1 MSGAL
6 RAARFLLALA
16 VRTDPT
22 RLAVAGTLMLLG
34 YLATPFIGV
43 LLKELTN
50 AAIVGAGRAATWFA
64 VGLAV
69 LLVCELMLGH
79 FAHLYHH
86 ELGELQ
92 ETAIDRELLD
102 IAHGGAGLRH
112 FDDPVFADALT
123 LVRQDVHQTRPALE
137 AALQLL
143 GIAVQL
149 TVTTIVLAFVDP
161 WLALLPIAA
170 VPPVLLSRHAQNLI
184 DRARRG
190 QTSRIRTTVHLMD
203 LAASADAVRE
213 IRLTGADGFLL
224 ARQAADWAAAS
235 SVLGRAHHAAA
246 ALRAL
251 GQLIFGG
258 AYGGT
263 LLIVVQRAG
272 RGDASIGDVVLMIT
286 LAVQV
291 STQVAGALGLLA
303 TLQAA
308 GHTVRRLDL
317 LRRRAGAHSP
327 EATPSSAGPAPAGP
341 APAGPVRR
349 HSPAGRSLARS
360 DARTADAGPGRPLL
374 PDRLVTGVRLL
385 DVTVRY
391 TPHAPAALRNVTL
404 TIPAGATVA
413 LVGENGAGKSTLV
426 KLLCGFYEPSAGRLL
441 VDDVELCGDAIH
453 QWRARMATLFQD
465 FARLQLTLRENVG
478 VGHLPSLGDD
488 AALLAAIHAAQAG
501 EVVDQVSG
509 GFDGL
514 LGRDYGDGTQL
525 SGGQWQRL
533 GLARAFMRPRPLLL
547 ALDEPAA
554 ALDAPAEHA
563 LFERFRDAAR
573 QARQETGAV
582 TLFVSHRLSTVRAAD
597 LIIVLDR
604 GRVVELGDHAQLMA
618 RGGHYAEL
626 FRLQARAYR

>member
-16 VRTDPT
+16 VRTDPA

-34 YLATPFIGV
+34 YLATPFVGV
-43 LLKELTN
+43 LLRELTD
-50 AAIVGAGRAATWFA
+50 AAIAGAGRAATWLA

-79 FAHLYHH
+79 FAHLHHH

-102 IAHGGAGLRH
+102 IAHGGAGLHH

-137 AALQLL
+137 AVLQLL

-149 TVTTIVLAFVDP
+149 GVTTVVLAFVDP
-161 WLALLPIAA
+161 WLTLLPAAA
-170 VPPVLLSRHAQNLI
+170 VPPVLLSRQAQNLV
-184 DRARRG
+184 DRARRE
-190 QTSRIRTTVHLMD
+190 QTRRIRTTVHLMD

-251 GQLIFGG
+251 GQLIFGC

-317 LRRRAGAHSP
+317 LRRRAGAHP
-327 EATPSSAGPAPAGP
+327 PVATPPAGATP
-341 APAGPVRR
+341 AGTTPAGPVRR
-349 HSPAGRSLARS
+349 RIPVGRSPARPA
-360 DARTADAGPGRPLL
+360 ARTADTQTRRPAL
-374 PDRLVTGVRLL
+374 PDRLVTGIRLL

-391 TPHAPAALRNVTL
+391 APHAPAALRNVTL

-413 LVGENGAGKSTLV
+413 VVGENGAGKSTLV
-426 KLLCGFYEPSAGRLL
+426 KLLCGFYEPSAGRLF
-441 VDDVELCGDAIH
+441 VDDVELAGDVVH
-453 QWRARMATLFQD
+453 QWRTRMATLFQD

-488 AALLAAIHAAQAG
+488 AALLAAIHAAQAD
-501 EVVDQVSG
+501 EVVDQVRG
-509 GFDGL
+509 GLDGL

-533 GLARAFMRPRPLLL
+533 GLARAFLRPRPLLL

-563 LFERFRDAAR
+563 LFQRFRHAAR

-604 GRVVELGDHAQLMA
+604 GRVAELGDHAQLMA
-618 RGGHYAEL
+618 RDGRYAEL